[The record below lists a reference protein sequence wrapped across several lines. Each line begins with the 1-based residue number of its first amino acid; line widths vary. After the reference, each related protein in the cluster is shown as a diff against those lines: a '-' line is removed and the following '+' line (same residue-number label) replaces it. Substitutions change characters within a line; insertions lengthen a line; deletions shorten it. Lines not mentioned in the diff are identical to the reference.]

1 MVSEDEYFNQMSKKN
16 LDKLTRPSM
25 EYTKGEEGQNDT
37 MKIRTTLFI
46 KFEDYTNKTVHDF
59 TIMPVEME

>member
-1 MVSEDEYFNQMSKKN
+1 MSKKN